1 MFVLFLCVW
10 ESLNIILSISLSLSL
25 SLSLSIHVRWE
36 GVGMSVLL
44 FYGVAFV

>member
-1 MFVLFLCVW
+1 MFVLFFCVW
-10 ESLNIILSISLSLSL
+10 ESLNIILSISLSL